1 MCIISQFCLHLLIYF
16 ILISRAS
23 VHPDELCV
31 EELCNTLTPENK
43 EYLQVRKRRRST
55 VGNIWQL
62 RAVLE
67 QEIDDDSEFVVN
79 LNEVIKKGKV
89 EEEEH
94 NWETGTAQ
102 KNIISE
108 EGLYT
113 THF

>member
-1 MCIISQFCLHLLIYF
+1 MIYF

-79 LNEVIKKGKV
+79 VKEIAKEEEEEEGEGD

-94 NWETGTAQ
+94 NWETGTSTT
-102 KNIISE
+102 NIIADD
-108 EGLYT
+108 GLYT
-113 THF
+113 THL

>member
-1 MCIISQFCLHLLIYF
+1 M
-16 ILISRAS
+16 SRAS
-23 VHPDELCV
+23 VYPDELNHD
-31 EELCNTLTPENK
+31 ELCSTMTPDNK
-43 EYLQVRKRRRST
+43 DYLKMRKRRRST

-79 LNEVIKKGKV
+79 VNEIIKEEEV
-89 EEEEH
+89 EEEGD
-94 NWETGTAQ
+94 NWETETART
-102 KNIISE
+102 NIISE

>member
-1 MCIISQFCLHLLIYF
+1 MIYF

-23 VHPDELCV
+23 VHPDEVCQ

-79 LNEVIKKGKV
+79 VKEIIREEEEEEEGEGN

-94 NWETGTAQ
+94 NWETGTSHT
-102 KNIISE
+102 NINGDD
-108 EGLYT
+108 GLYT
-113 THF
+113 THL

>member
-1 MCIISQFCLHLLIYF
+1 M
-16 ILISRAS
+16 
-23 VHPDELCV
+23 

-79 LNEVIKKGKV
+79 VKEIAKEEEEEGEGD

-94 NWETGTAQ
+94 NWETGTSTT
-102 KNIISE
+102 NIIADH
-108 EGLYT
+108 GLYT
-113 THF
+113 THL